1 MEQSLFR
8 KEVVE
13 ANSQAWLGS
22 VRLATPISH
31 QVWTVASLV
40 VCIAISAWLF
50 LGHYTRRL
58 HVAGFL
64 VPRQGLISVASSSVG
79 VVGRVLVLEGSHVKA
94 GAPLMEVS
102 SEHAS
107 EAFGNTS
114 EDVSRQLRGE
124 EKTLRDDI
132 DSTQTLQIK
141 QADDFRDQLS
151 KLQGQISQIDDQI
164 ALQKQQVDLA
174 NGLVEKWKPLL
185 SSGYVSIL
193 TVEQERSTL
202 LNAQLQYKSLEQQ
215 RYSIEQQI
223 SSMRD
228 QLSQL
233 PAATLTKVND
243 LRRQLAQVEQTLF
256 QNEASRSILLRAT
269 ESGVVTS
276 IQVKPGQSVSVSEP
290 VLSIVPDGSTLQA
303 QLLVPSDAIGF
314 IHNGMKVQ
322 LHYQAFPYEKFG
334 LKDGTVTEIS
344 SSALMPAE
352 ASILLGGGQPPA
364 QGPLYVVRVDLT
376 AQQVMAYGHQEPLK
390 PGMALDADLLMDS
403 RRVFEWIFEPLYGI
417 GRRMA
422 KS

>member
-31 QVWTVASLV
+31 QVWTVVSLV
-40 VCIAISAWLF
+40 ICIAISMWLF
-50 LGHYTRRL
+50 FGHYTRRL
-58 HVAGFL
+58 HVTGFL
-64 VPRQGLISVASSSVG
+64 VPKQGLISITSNTVG
-79 VVGRVLVLEGSHVKA
+79 IVGRVLVSEGSHINA
-94 GAPLMEVS
+94 GEPLMAVS
-102 SEHAS
+102 GEHAS

-114 EDVSRQLRGE
+114 EDVSNQLKGE
-124 EKTLRDDI
+124 KRTLLDDI
-132 DSTQTLQIK
+132 DNTQALEEEQASDFKIQI
-141 QADDFRDQLS
+141 D

-174 NGLVEKWKPLL
+174 NGLIEKWKPLL
-185 SSGYVSIL
+185 SNGYVSVL

-202 LNAQLQYKSLEQQ
+202 LSAQLQFKSLEQQ
-215 RYSIEQQI
+215 RYSIEQQL

-228 QLSQL
+228 QLGQL
-233 PAATLTKVND
+233 PSVTLTKLND

-256 QNEASRSILLRAT
+256 QNEVSRSTLLRAP
-269 ESGVVTS
+269 ESGIVTS
-276 IQVKPGQSVSVSEP
+276 IQVKSGQSVSVSEP
-290 VLSIVPDGSTLQA
+290 VLSIVPDGSALQA
-303 QLLVPSDAIGF
+303 QLLVPSEAVGF
-314 IHNGMKVQ
+314 IHRGMKVQ

-334 LKDGTVTEIS
+334 LKDGTVEEVS
-344 SSALMPAE
+344 RSALMPSE
-352 ASILLGGGQPPA
+352 ASILLGGGQPPSPE
-364 QGPLYVVRVDLT
+364 PLYVIRVDLAT
-376 AQQVMAYGHQEPLK
+376 QQVLAYGHEEPLK
-390 PGMALDADLLMDS
+390 PGMTLDADLLMDS